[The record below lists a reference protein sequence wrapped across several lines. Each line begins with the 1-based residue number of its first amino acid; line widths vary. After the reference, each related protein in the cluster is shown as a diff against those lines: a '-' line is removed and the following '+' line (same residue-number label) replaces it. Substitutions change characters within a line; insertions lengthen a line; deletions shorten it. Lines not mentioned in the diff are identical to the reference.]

1 VEGQGR
7 ELGRDY
13 RGPAQLANVPA
24 KACPDLIRG
33 GNRFAD
39 KNMRHSR
46 TLEYVPFEGQVH
58 IGAQI

>member
-13 RGPAQLANVPA
+13 RGPAQLANAPA
-24 KACPDLIRG
+24 NACPGLDPGREPVRRQEHAPLKDSG
-33 GNRFAD
+33 A
-39 KNMRHSR
+39 
-46 TLEYVPFEGQVH
+46 PFEGHVH